1 MRDQIMHAAAELFS
15 ANGYPGTSVGAIAEA
30 VQISP
35 AALYWHFEGKEAL
48 LVELCDEAIDSYEH
62 RLDEALEGLTDTAE
76 QLRMLAVAHS
86 EAVLTDPKV
95 ARGTLFSAYTLVHS
109 ISTANYR
116 RLHERQRHQL
126 ERWRRV
132 VDAGIQRGE
141 FHVADSA
148 VTVFAVTD
156 MCEAVGSWAS
166 LDGALTP
173 QEIAAEYGEFAL
185 RVVGYGLPDSA
196 PRRQKPRGGS
206 RSSAPDAR
214 PSSHDKETDGS
225 LRETVLHESAALF
238 RAKGFAGT
246 SVGDIAR
253 AAKMS
258 PASLYWHFSSKEHL
272 LYELVTTALDDY
284 DRFVEA
290 ELEGVVGGQARML
303 AFARGHVLSIFDDPS
318 LSDVAVAHTF
328 RDLARS
334 LSPEHFTEI
343 RERLLA
349 QLKRCRE
356 IIIECSGKGGFGVEH
371 PTLAAQA
378 VLDMCDAAANWYDP
392 NGRYPVEW
400 VVDEYAEFALRI
412 AGYRLAEAGQRRR
425 FSATAGA
432 SRSPEIG

>member
-15 ANGYPGTSVGAIAEA
+15 AYGYPGTSVGAIAEA

-48 LVELCDEAIDSYEH
+48 LVELCEEAVDSYEH
-62 RLDEALEGLTDTAE
+62 RLDEALEGLTEPAE
-76 QLRMLAVAHS
+76 QLRMLAVAHT

-109 ISTANYR
+109 ISPANYR
-116 RLHERQRHQL
+116 RIHDRQRDQL

-148 VTVFAVTD
+148 VTVFALTD
-156 MCEAVGSWAS
+156 ICEAVGSWVS
-166 LDGALTP
+166 PDGPLSP
-173 QEIAAEYGEFAL
+173 REIAEEYGEFAL
-185 RVVGYGLPDSA
+185 RVVGYGLPDSLP
-196 PRRQKPRGGS
+196 PREKPPAS
-206 RSSAPDAR
+206 RRSAPLDGRASSRAKEPDA
-214 PSSHDKETDGS
+214 S

-253 AAKMS
+253 TAKMS

-284 DRFVEA
+284 EAFVEA
-290 ELEGVVGGQARML
+290 ELEGVVGGPDRLL
-303 AFARGHVLSIFDDPS
+303 AFARGHVLSVFDDPNVS
-318 LSDVAVAHTF
+318 NMAVAHTF
-328 RDLARS
+328 RNLARS
-334 LSPEHFTEI
+334 LSPEHSTDI

-356 IIIECSGKGGFGVEH
+356 IIVEGQREDVFPVDH
-371 PTLAAQA
+371 PTIAAFV
-378 VLDMCDAAANWYDP
+378 VLDMCDAAATWYDP
-392 NGRYPVEW
+392 SGRYPVEW
-400 VVDEYAEFALRI
+400 VVDEYSEFALRV
-412 AGYRLAEAGQRRR
+412 AGYRLAQVGQTRRV
-425 FSATAGA
+425 SDTIPA
-432 SRSPEIG
+432 SKAPEPV